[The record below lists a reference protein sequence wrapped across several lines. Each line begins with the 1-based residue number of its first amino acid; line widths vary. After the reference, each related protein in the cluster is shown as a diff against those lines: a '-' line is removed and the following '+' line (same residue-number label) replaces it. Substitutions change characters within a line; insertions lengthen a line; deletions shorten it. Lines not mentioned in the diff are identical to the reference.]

1 VTGGTA
7 GHRHPG
13 RRAGA
18 AFALVAIATAVV
30 AGVEVSRD
38 GSPAGE
44 TVQAS
49 GGSPDGSPSAT
60 ASPTS
65 SPSPEPS
72 ASPSATP
79 TRSHEPPTS
88 YRCWSGSK
96 VAAADECPTL
106 NGVAGLTWVFPSLDP
121 EACTNRL
128 ATDPSPR
135 LRQLYECEVDVA
147 GSRVTVDYVE
157 WRSIADALDYY
168 DAWGTRRV
176 SIRGAGGRPLRFG
189 WLMTTPGGSYV
200 GALAYT
206 DAPYSVSV
214 TAPDEATRARA
225 AREVIRL
232 RPTARLTGVPLRG

>member
-1 VTGGTA
+1 MTGATA
-7 GHRHPG
+7 GHRG
-13 RRAGA
+13 QWRRAGI
-18 AFALVAIATAVV
+18 AFAAVAVATAVV

-38 GSPAGE
+38 GSPEGE
-44 TVQAS
+44 SVQAS
-49 GGSPDGSPSAT
+49 GGTPEGDASGTAT
-60 ASPTS
+60 STS
-65 SPSPEPS
+65 SASPEPS
-72 ASPSATP
+72 SSPSATP
-79 TRSHEPPTS
+79 TRSHQPAAT
-88 YRCWSGSK
+88 YRCWNGSK
-96 VAAADECPTL
+96 VASADECPTL

-121 EACTNRL
+121 QSCTDRL

-135 LRQLYECEVDVA
+135 LRQVYECEVEVA

-189 WLMTTPGGSYV
+189 WLLTTPGGSYV

-214 TAPDEATRARA
+214 TAPDAATRTRA
-225 AREVIRL
+225 AHRAIRL
-232 RPTARLTGVPLRG
+232 RSTAQLTGVPIRG